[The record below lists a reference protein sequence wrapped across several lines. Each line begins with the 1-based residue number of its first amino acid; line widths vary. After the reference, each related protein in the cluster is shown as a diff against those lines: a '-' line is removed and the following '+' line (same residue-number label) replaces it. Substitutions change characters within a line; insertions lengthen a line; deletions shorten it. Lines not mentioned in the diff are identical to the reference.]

1 MAFPRRG
8 GVTGSRIGR
17 LGLWSLLLLASS
29 FAARAQVTIIVDT
42 NRDLAD
48 PGDGVTSLREAI
60 TAANAR
66 PAADGDVLITFDP
79 NVFPPNPG
87 GGFTHVGGPLDD
99 TNNYYDSP
107 DLVSPTNDPNRI
119 VVGAWELR
127 TFPGYTF
134 DASGNPYPLP
144 AITRSAVRIDAEL
157 DDNGISDVRLD
168 LTDLLYVY
176 VIPGFI
182 PIPDR
187 NYGLKVTAPADVVI
201 EGLDIRFGSINPG
214 TVRSSVPAVWFA
226 AGTDHRL
233 INCDVQANV
242 IGVETTVTAGNQVF
256 IGGISSGSNN
266 NLNSNSFAGVF
277 CTGAGTTII
286 QNNTISGNGN
296 AADTDAGSDY
306 SGGVVFEGSGGNV
319 LGGTVSGS
327 RNTISGNVTH
337 GVVLAGS
344 GQNFV
349 QNNAITGSTR
359 SGIYIFGS
367 GNNIIGGSATLS
379 GNDVNSNGLTA
390 GAFNHAGIHI
400 AGSGQNT
407 VQGNDIGIGG
417 GNGGAG
423 IHISGDGPNRI
434 GGTATAARNTI
445 SQNGALNSSESK
457 SGIDIR
463 GNGNNIVENNH
474 IGTNAAGTAAAANVG
489 HGIAINGSGA
499 NLIGGTQTASR
510 NVISGNALNGLRLAG
525 TGANVVTGNY
535 IGLGADGS
543 TDVGNANNGMEITA
557 TASGANRIG
566 GTSDAERNVFAGNGV
581 DGVTI
586 NGAGANQFYGNYFGL
601 AADGSAQRANARH
614 GISITAQA
622 IGLNTIGGRAPGQ
635 RNVISGNGQF
645 GISVEGDASGS
656 SNLIRG
662 NYVGPT
668 AAADGARSNG
678 AGGISVN
685 AAKAQTIGGSNLGD
699 GNVVS
704 GNRANTSSDGIE
716 LLGTGAHVVIGN
728 LIGAVP
734 LFPANYPQD
743 SRLSSIADFRNGGAG
758 ILVGGGAT
766 GAIEIGRTGANEA
779 NVIVN
784 NDGDGVQIAGSGNV
798 KVLHN
803 FVGAG
808 LNGSSVLAAMPNQ
821 GNGILISGAGS
832 NTVGGLDDA
841 NPNTTHLN
849 VVSGNLQN
857 GISITGPGNNQVL
870 RNAIGTNDTATAAIA
885 NGNSIAVAAED
896 NGVAVSGSGANLISG
911 NTISGNANSGV
922 YLFGTGT
929 YTLTG
934 NSIGVSGLDRT
945 GNTALPNGRH
955 GVFVPNNA
963 PGNLILGG
971 ALASALNVI
980 SGNTGD
986 GVRLEG
992 NSTNTVQQ
1000 NLIGTTSAGTAPLA
1014 NGGSGVHLQG
1024 ASSTTTTLTDNI
1036 VSGNSGVGVN
1046 IISGKNSLFRNKI
1059 GTNQAGSA
1067 AVPNGSHGISINDP
1081 NLPTERQGQVIGKL
1095 AAGNVRESNIISGN
1109 AQDGIHIDQAGGD
1122 AAGEADDVLIHTNL
1136 IGVDSTGLLAIP
1148 NGGDGVDI
1156 APTCSGKVQL
1166 GGLSDGQ
1173 GNLISGNTGWGVRL
1187 TGAYTY
1193 NPPQGYD
1200 NTPVVYGNL
1209 IGTNVQGEVAL
1220 ANTAGGILVNV
1231 PLGSPAR
1238 TVLLGDNG
1246 SGTGRQVTGGVLR
1259 ATNQIAGNDNDGI
1272 RIDGQANVTIL
1283 GCFIG
1288 TDSFGRKEL
1297 ANRGDGIAILSSYS
1311 GTARIGIRNAA
1322 DLATLDAT
1330 AVGTLPVALQQFRN
1344 LISAND
1350 GYGIDAGGTGPTSI
1364 VNNYLGAREDTAP
1377 GANLQPLVFDT
1388 GGGND
1393 LGGIRLTD
1401 GATAANVQVAHNMIF
1416 RSGGT
1421 STGVAVQTLSPTVVS
1436 RNRVQ
1441 YSVGSGLNLA
1451 GTGAYQVLS
1460 NIVSNNGGDGIRI
1473 TNATGVVVGAT
1484 ATDAASFAGQ
1494 NTIENNG
1501 GNGIAVVAGSSNRLS
1516 CNIIRNNGLVNNVYN
1531 GTSLAIDLGAANGT
1545 GPDGVTLN
1553 DGASTSGAPNLLL
1566 DFPQLDRLVPGTAGE
1581 PNANNTT
1588 WTISGQAP
1596 AGTSRVELY
1605 QARDP
1610 QFSTVDSNP
1619 LLHHG
1624 QIEKFLTRV
1633 PVDANNRFTAN
1644 LPINSFLAGTTSAQ
1658 LLVCAIA
1665 IDTTGNTS
1673 EVSRNTGQVSLTTS
1687 SLAVNPGT
1695 IPADGSAGAQAAAVV
1710 TVRDVIGTPLPGV
1723 PNVVIFGRAPTPL
1736 PTGVVIDQDRN
1747 ASGAVDAADMTTDAN
1762 GQVTATVRADVA
1774 LDCANPTANQITLGA
1789 TIGGQATNDALLG
1802 LAVGTAST
1810 SRSTIAA
1817 NPTANVIADGS
1828 TSSTVTVTVLD
1839 DSGAATDPGCVVPNV
1854 AVQVFQVVGG
1864 APASP
1869 QTPELTI
1876 AGPANRTGSNGQ
1888 TTATVT
1894 STLAGTYAFG
1904 FAVDRNNDGT
1914 FAPAERAVGGG
1925 GALKTVDITFV
1936 AGPIDAAGST
1946 LTAAPTQVLANGSDP
1961 STLTLRVVDAHG
1973 NPVIGVQPA
1982 EINLTAGPADGV
1994 VFGNLSGPTDATG
2007 TATVTVTSS
2016 RPGTVSF
2023 VATVRGTVLSQT
2035 AQVTFGVG
2043 SPSGASSLVATP
2055 TQARPNGTDQVLLTA
2070 TVLDD
2075 SDPVNPNPIAGVD
2088 VTITP
2093 TTGTGVTVV
2102 GPTAPTNANGVTT
2115 ATATATSAGV
2125 VTFQA
2130 TALVNGNPVVIGTA
2144 QVTFRLLDPDPGRS
2158 TLTVATDD
2166 PLLANGQRRAT
2177 VTVRLV
2183 DAMGD
2188 PIPGVRPDE
2197 FAIQVTPNTAVVTGP
2212 NDATATSGE
2221 TTFAITSTVPGTVTA
2236 RVTARGVLLNA
2247 SAQATFL
2254 PSISQSYGPGLH
2266 MMGVAGTPAAPDP
2279 RDVLAAL
2286 LPNLQLARFDGTTQS
2301 YRVWNEF
2308 SPTAPFAMSA
2318 GRGFWLQLSSQTS
2331 FTVVA
2336 DPTPSAPFSLALSRG
2351 WNQVANPF
2359 GGTWTFLL
2367 SQIRVRQNGVD
2378 VGSLDTAQARALV
2391 EPYGWRWDP
2400 VLQYLL
2406 LLDPNTAGAQ
2416 TTSGNVGLG
2425 RGFWW
2430 LCRADGVTVVL
2441 QPPAA
2446 SRAVTR
2452 AVAPTPGSWMAAL
2465 EATSA
2470 SGSAQ
2475 AVFGAGDGRLRAE
2488 LPPAAPV
2495 ATPLEVA
2502 LVDGG
2507 RAASDIRPGPLT
2519 TRQRWTAE
2527 VTSLEAGPVTVSWP
2541 GLGRSL
2547 PAGHKLWLSDPTNGS
2562 RVLMNSRASYG
2573 YQAEAGTRQLVIEL
2587 DPRGERRLEIAAVQ
2601 AGASRGRGAG
2611 IPVSIT
2617 LTAPARIT
2625 VTVKGI
2631 GGRVVRQFSAQGD
2644 AGLNALSW
2652 DGRDQSGRPVP
2663 AGNYQLEIA
2672 ADGDDGELA
2681 RAVRT
2686 ISVR

>member
-1 MAFPRRG
+1 MAFPRRV
-8 GVTGSRIGR
+8 GVTGSRFDR
-17 LGLWSLLLLASS
+17 LGLWSALLVLSS
-29 FAARAQVTIIVDT
+29 VAAQAQVTITVNT

-87 GGFTHVGGPLDD
+87 GGWTHAGGPLDD
-99 TNNYYDSP
+99 TNNYYDNP
-107 DLVSPTNDPNRI
+107 DVVAPTNDPNRI

-127 TFPGYTF
+127 TFPGWTA

-144 AITRSAVRIDAEL
+144 PITRAAVRIDAEL

-168 LTDLLYVY
+168 LTDLQYVY
-176 VIPGFI
+176 LIPGFI

-187 NYGLKVTAPADVVI
+187 NYGLKVTAPSDVVI
-201 EGLDIRFGSINPG
+201 EGLDIRFGAPNPG

-226 AGTDHRL
+226 GGTDHRL
-233 INCDVQANV
+233 INCDVQNNV
-242 IGVETTVTAGNQVF
+242 IAVETTIASGNQVF

-266 NLNSNSFAGVF
+266 NLNANTFAGVF

-286 QNNTISGNGN
+286 QNNTISNNG
-296 AADTDAGSDY
+296 DTANTDSGSDY

-327 RNTISGNVTH
+327 RNTISSNLTH

-349 QNNAITGSTR
+349 QNNAITNSRR
-359 SGIYIFGS
+359 SGIFIFGS

-379 GNDVNSNGLTA
+379 GNDINSNGLTA
-390 GAFNHAGIHI
+390 GGFNHAGIHI
-400 AGSGQNT
+400 AGSGVNT

-434 GGTATAARNTI
+434 GGTAVAARNTI

-463 GNGNNIVENNH
+463 GNGDNIVENNH
-474 IGTNAAGTAAAANVG
+474 IGTNTAGSAASANVG
-489 HGIAINGSGA
+489 HGIAINGTGA
-499 NLIGGTQTASR
+499 NVIGGTQTASR
-510 NVISGNALNGLRLAG
+510 NVISGNALNGIRLAG
-525 TGANVVTGNY
+525 TGANIVTGNY

-543 TDVGNANNGMEITA
+543 TDVGNSNNGMEITA

-566 GTSDAERNVFAGNGV
+566 GTSDAERNVIGGNGV
-581 DGVTI
+581 DGITV
-586 NGAGANQFYGNYFGL
+586 NGSGANKFYGNYFGL
-601 AADGSAQRANARH
+601 AADGSTQRSNARH

-656 SNLIRG
+656 SNLIQG

-668 AAADGARSNG
+668 SAADGARSNG

-685 AAKAQTIGGSNLGD
+685 AAKAQTIGGSSLGD

-716 LLGTGAHVVIGN
+716 LLGTGAHVIIGN

-734 LFPANYPQD
+734 LNPGSYPQD

-779 NVIVN
+779 NTIVN
-784 NDGDGVQIAGSGNV
+784 NDGDGIQIAGSGNV

-808 LNGSSVLAAMPNQ
+808 LNDTNALAGMPNQ
-821 GNGILISGAGS
+821 GNGVLISGAGN
-832 NTVGGLDDA
+832 NTVGGLDD
-841 NPNTTHLN
+841 NDPNTTHLN
-849 VVSGNLQN
+849 VVSGNRQN

-870 RNAIGTNDTATAAIA
+870 RNTIGTNDTGTAAIA
-885 NGNSIAVAAED
+885 NGDSLAVAADD
-896 NGVAVSGSGANLISG
+896 NGVAVTGSGANLVSG
-911 NTISGNANSGV
+911 NTISGNFNHGV

-934 NSIGVSGLDRT
+934 NSIGVGGLDRT
-945 GNTALPNGRH
+945 GTTALANGRH

-971 ALASALNVI
+971 AVATALNVI

-992 NSTNTVQQ
+992 NVSNTVQQ
-1000 NLIGTTSAGTAPLA
+1000 NLIGTTAAGTAALG

-1024 ASSTTTTLTDNI
+1024 ASTTITTLVDNV

-1046 IISGKNSLFRNKI
+1046 IISGSNSLFRNKI

-1067 AVPNGSHGISINDP
+1067 AVANGSHGISLNDP

-1109 AQDGIHIDQAGGD
+1109 AGDGVHITQAGGD
-1122 AAGEADDVLIHTNL
+1122 AAGDADDVLIHTNL

-1148 NGGDGVDI
+1148 NGGDGVEV
-1156 APTCSGKVQL
+1156 AATCTGKVQI

-1173 GNLISGNTGWGVRL
+1173 GNLISGNTGWGLRL
-1187 TGAYTY
+1187 EGPFTY
-1193 NPPQGYD
+1193 NPPQGFD
-1200 NTPVVYGNL
+1200 NTPLVYGNL
-1209 IGTNVQGEVAL
+1209 IGTNVQGETAL
-1220 ANTAGGILVNV
+1220 GNTAGGITIAV
-1231 PLGSPAR
+1231 PLGSPTR
-1238 TVLLGDNG
+1238 TVLIG
-1246 SGTGRQVTGGVLR
+1246 GTGRQVTGGVLR
-1259 ATNQIAGNDNDGI
+1259 ATNQIAGNGNDGI
-1272 RIDGQANVTIL
+1272 RIDGQAAVTIL

-1297 ANRGDGIAILSSYS
+1297 PNAGDGISVLSTYT
-1311 GTARIGIRNAA
+1311 GALQIGVRDAA
-1322 DLATLDAT
+1322 DVATLDAL
-1330 AVGTLPVALQQFRN
+1330 AVGTLPTALQIFRN

-1350 GYGIDAGGTGPTSI
+1350 GYGIDAGGTGSATI
-1364 VNNYLGAREDTAP
+1364 VNNYLGAREDTSVGTLPPA
-1377 GANLQPLVFDT
+1377 VFDT

-1393 LGGIRLTD
+1393 LGGVRLTD
-1401 GATAANVQVAHNMIF
+1401 GATTAAVRVGHNVVY

-1421 STGVAVQTLSPTVVS
+1421 STGVAVQTLTPTVVS
-1436 RNRVQ
+1436 RNWVQ
-1441 YSVGSGLNLA
+1441 YSVGSGINLS
-1451 GTGAYQVLS
+1451 GTGTYQVLS
-1460 NIVSNNGGDGIRI
+1460 NVVSNNGGDGVRI
-1473 TNATGVVVGAT
+1473 SNATGAIIGAG
-1484 ATDAASFAGQ
+1484 ATDASTVTGQ
-1494 NTIENNG
+1494 NTIESNG
-1501 GNGIAVVAGSSNRLS
+1501 GNGISVVAGSGNRLS
-1516 CNIIRNNGLVNNVYN
+1516 GNIIRNNGLVNNVYN

-1553 DGASTSGAPNLLL
+1553 DGATTSGAPNLLL
-1566 DFPQLDRLVPGTAGE
+1566 DFPQLDRLVPADVNQADA
-1581 PNANNTT
+1581 NATT
-1588 WTISGQAP
+1588 WTVSGQAP
-1596 AGTSRVELY
+1596 AGTSRVELF

-1610 QFSTVDSNP
+1610 QFSTVDSNL

-1624 QIEKFLTRV
+1624 QVERFLARLT
-1633 PVDANNRFTAN
+1633 VDGNNRFTTT
-1644 LPINSFLAGTTSAQ
+1644 LPVNSFLAGTQSAQ
-1658 LLVCAIA
+1658 LLICALA
-1665 IDTTGNTS
+1665 IDGTGNTS
-1673 EVSRNTGQVSLTTS
+1673 ELGRNTGRVSLTTS

-1695 IPADGSAGAQAAAVV
+1695 IPADGSAAAQATATA

-1723 PNVVIFGRAPTPL
+1723 PNVVLSIKAPTPV
-1736 PTGVVIDQDRN
+1736 PTGVVLDQDRN
-1747 ASGAVDAADMTTDAN
+1747 MSGGVDAADMTTDAN

-1774 LDCANPTANQITLGA
+1774 LDCANPTANQLTLGA
-1789 TIGGQATNDALLG
+1789 TIEGQATNDVTLG
-1802 LAVGTAST
+1802 LSIGTAST

-1817 NPTANVIADGS
+1817 NPTANVVADGS
-1828 TSSTVTVTVLD
+1828 TVSTLTMTVLD
-1839 DSGAATDPGCVVPNV
+1839 DSGAAADPGCVVPNV

-1864 APASP
+1864 APAAP

-1876 AGPANRTGSNGQ
+1876 SGPANRTGSNGQ
-1888 TTATVT
+1888 TTATVS
-1894 STLAGTYAFG
+1894 STLAGTYLFG
-1904 FAVDRNNDGT
+1904 FAVDRDNDGT
-1914 FAPAERAVGGG
+1914 FAAAERVVDGG
-1925 GALKTVDITFV
+1925 GALKTVSVTFA

-1961 STLTLRVVDAHG
+1961 STLTLRLVDSNG
-1973 NPVIGVQPA
+1973 NPVVGVQPA

-1994 VFGNLSGPTDATG
+1994 VFGNFSGPTDATG
-2007 TATVTVTSS
+2007 TATVTVTGST
-2016 RPGTVSF
+2016 PGTVTF
-2023 VATVRGTVLSQT
+2023 VATVRGTVLNQT

-2043 SPSGASSLVATP
+2043 APSGASSLVATP
-2055 TQARPNGTDQVLLTA
+2055 AEARPNGTDQVLLTA

-2093 TTGTGVTVV
+2093 TTGTGVSVV

-2115 ATATATSAGV
+2115 AFATATSAGV

-2144 QVTFRLLDPDPGRS
+2144 QVTFRLLDPDPAQS
-2158 TLTVATDD
+2158 TLSVVTDD

-2177 VTVRLV
+2177 VTVRLL

-2197 FAIQVTPNTAVVTGP
+2197 FAVQVTPNTAVVSGP
-2212 NDATATSGE
+2212 NDSTGTNGE
-2221 TTFAITSTVPGTVTA
+2221 TTFAITSTVPGAVTA

-2254 PSISQSYGPGLH
+2254 PSLSQSYGPGLH
-2266 MMGVAGTPAAPDP
+2266 MMGVAGTPANPDP
-2279 RDVLAAL
+2279 RQVLSSL
-2286 LPNLQLARFDGTTQS
+2286 LPNLQLARFDGGTQS

-2308 SPTAPFAMSA
+2308 SPTAPFAMTA
-2318 GRGFWLQLSSQTS
+2318 GRGFWLQLSSQAS

-2336 DPTPSAPFSLALSRG
+2336 EPTPNAPFQLPLARG

-2378 VGSLDTAQARALV
+2378 VGSLDNAQARALV

-2406 LLDPNTAGAQ
+2406 LIDPNTAGAQ
-2416 TTSGNVGLG
+2416 TVSGNVGLG

-2441 QPPAA
+2441 QPPTAG
-2446 SRAVTR
+2446 RAVGRSAT
-2452 AVAPTPGSWMAAL
+2452 PTPGSWMASL

-2470 SGSAQ
+2470 SGAAQ

-2488 LPPAAPV
+2488 LPPSAPV
-2495 ATPLEVA
+2495 ATPVEVA
-2502 LVDGG
+2502 FVDGG
-2507 RAASDIRPGPLT
+2507 RAASDIRQGPLN
-2519 TRQRWTAE
+2519 TRQRWTVE
-2527 VTSLEAGPVTVSWP
+2527 VTSREAGPVTVSWQ
-2541 GLGRSL
+2541 GLGRAL
-2547 PAGHKLWLSDPTNGS
+2547 PASHKLWLTDPTNGQ
-2562 RVLMNSRASYG
+2562 RVLMNSRASYA
-2573 YQAEAGTRQLVIEL
+2573 YTALEAGTRQLLIDL
-2587 DPRGERRLEIAAVQ
+2587 DPRGERRLEIAGVQ
-2601 AGASRGRGAG
+2601 AGTNRSRGAG

-2625 VTVKGI
+2625 VTVKGL
-2631 GGRVVRQFSAQGD
+2631 GGRLVRQFTAQGD

-2652 DGRDQSGRPVP
+2652 DGRDQEGRAVP